1 MEKRKKKY
9 WKILLILLLLSA
21 AGNLAGCIP
30 KFCDWYTDHIYC
42 LIEGGISRL
51 TAPVPV
57 AVGELLMYLGVLLV
71 LLAVLFLILL
81 LFLRKRQGFR
91 RFCRGYYKTV
101 LMTLICV
108 LFVYTFFWVIP
119 FRGTVLGKGER
130 NQRTEF
136 TFEEVRALTVYA
148 VNGINAAAEE
158 IEIAEDGKVTFPAI
172 AENQPKIAAAMQA
185 LSGEYPRL
193 NGYYPPVKTA
203 LCSDILERMGIGG
216 YNYIYTMEPM
226 RNKYLAPIFQP
237 VLDAHELSH
246 HKGYYKENEANFLS
260 QLALSQSDDPYLRFS
275 GFYDMFNYMNDSYLD
290 AQDALLTEMEA
301 QGMLNLPEFRENM
314 TKEEFMATAQERYR
328 ILVEICG
335 EEPGISERAG
345 RILDSAFQIEREIY
359 QADSH
364 PIDEMPAVQEVIQET
379 ADTGWKTQGAVLQEN
394 SYDGVTL
401 LLLQYFDGKL
411 YGEGTEK

>member
-1 MEKRKKKY
+1 METRKPKY
-9 WKILLILLLLSA
+9 RKILLTLLLLSA

-30 KFCDWYTDHIYC
+30 AFCDWYTDHIYC

-81 LFLRKRQGFR
+81 LFLRKKAGYR
-91 RFCRGYYKTV
+91 RFCRGYYKTF

-108 LFVYTFFWVIP
+108 VFVYTFFWAIP
-119 FRGTVLGKGER
+119 FRGTVLGQGDPGK
-130 NQRTEF
+130 RTSF
-136 TFEEVRALTVYA
+136 TFEEIRALTVYA
-148 VNGINAAAEE
+148 ANGVNAAAEE
-158 IEIAEDGKVTFPAI
+158 IEISEDGKVDFPTDSGI
-172 AENQPKIAAAMQA
+172 MPKIAAAMQG
-185 LSGEYPRL
+185 LSGDFPRL

-216 YNYIYTMEPM
+216 YNYIYTMEPT
-226 RNKYLAPIFQP
+226 RNKYLAPIYLP
-237 VLDAHELSH
+237 ILDAHELSH

-260 QLALSQSDDPYLRFS
+260 ELALSQSDDPFLRFS
-275 GFYDMFNYMNDSYLD
+275 GFWDMYQYVFDGYLT
-290 AQDALLTEMEA
+290 AQDELLTNMEA
-301 QGMLNLPEFRENM
+301 EGRLQLPAFRDGM
-314 TKEEFMATAQERYR
+314 TKEEYMATAMERYR

-335 EEPGISERAG
+335 EEPQLSERAG
-345 RILDSAFQIEREIY
+345 QIMDSAYQIEREVY
-359 QADSH
+359 NEDPH

-379 ADTGWKTQGAVLQEN
+379 ADTGWETQGNILQEN

-411 YGEGTEK
+411 YGTDP

>member
-1 MEKRKKKY
+1 METRKPKY
-9 WKILLILLLLSA
+9 RKILLTLLLLSA
-21 AGNLAGCIP
+21 VGNLAGCIP
-30 KFCDWYTDHIYC
+30 AFCDWYTDHIYC

-81 LFLRKRQGFR
+81 LFLRKKAGYR
-91 RFCRGYYKTV
+91 RFCRGYYKTF

-108 LFVYTFFWVIP
+108 VFVYTFFWVIP
-119 FRGTVLGKGER
+119 FRGTVLGQGNPGK
-130 NQRTEF
+130 RTSF
-136 TFEEVRALTVYA
+136 TFEEIRALTVYA
-148 VNGINAAAEE
+148 ANGVNAAAEE
-158 IEIAEDGKVTFPAI
+158 IEITADGKVDFPTESGI
-172 AENQPKIAAAMQA
+172 MPKIAAAMQG
-185 LSGEYPRL
+185 LSGDFPRL

-216 YNYIYTMEPM
+216 YNYIYTMEPT
-226 RNKYLAPIFQP
+226 RNKYLTPTYLPI
-237 VLDAHELSH
+237 LDAHELSH

-260 QLALSQSDDPYLRFS
+260 ELALSQSDDPFLRFS
-275 GFYDMFNYMNDSYLD
+275 GFWDMYQYVFDGYLT
-290 AQDALLTEMEA
+290 AQDELLTNMEA
-301 QGMLNLPEFRENM
+301 EGRLQLPAFRDGM
-314 TKEEFMATAQERYR
+314 TKEEYMATAMERYR

-335 EEPGISERAG
+335 EEPQLSERAG
-345 RILDSAFQIEREIY
+345 QIMDSAYQIEREVY
-359 QADSH
+359 NEDPH

-379 ADTGWKTQGAVLQEN
+379 ADTGWETQGNILQEN

-411 YGEGTEK
+411 YGTDP

>member
-1 MEKRKKKY
+1 METRKPKY
-9 WKILLILLLLSA
+9 RKILLTLLLLSA
-21 AGNLAGCIP
+21 VGNLAGCIP
-30 KFCDWYTDHIYC
+30 AFCDWYTDHIYC

-81 LFLRKRQGFR
+81 LCLRNKAGYR
-91 RFCRGYYKTV
+91 RFCRGYYKTF

-108 LFVYTFFWVIP
+108 VFVYTFFWVIP
-119 FRGTVLGKGER
+119 FRGTVLGQGNPGK
-130 NQRTEF
+130 RTSF
-136 TFEEVRALTVYA
+136 TFEEIRALTVYA
-148 VNGINAAAEE
+148 ANGVNAAAEE
-158 IEIAEDGKVTFPAI
+158 IEITADGKVDFPTESGI
-172 AENQPKIAAAMQA
+172 MPKIAAAMQG
-185 LSGEYPRL
+185 LSGDFPRL

-216 YNYIYTMEPM
+216 YNYIYTMEPT
-226 RNKYLAPIFQP
+226 RNKYLTPTYLPI
-237 VLDAHELSH
+237 LDAHELSH

-260 QLALSQSDDPYLRFS
+260 ELALSQSDDPFLRFS
-275 GFYDMFNYMNDSYLD
+275 GFWDMYQYVFDGYLT
-290 AQDALLTEMEA
+290 AQDELLTNMEA
-301 QGMLNLPEFRENM
+301 EGRLQLPAFRDGM
-314 TKEEFMATAQERYR
+314 TKEEYMATAMERYR

-335 EEPGISERAG
+335 EEPQLSERAG
-345 RILDSAFQIEREIY
+345 QIMDSAYQIEREVY
-359 QADSH
+359 NEDPH

-379 ADTGWKTQGAVLQEN
+379 ADTGWETQGNILQEN

-411 YGEGTEK
+411 YGTDP

>member
-1 MEKRKKKY
+1 METRKPKY
-9 WKILLILLLLSA
+9 RKILLTLLLLCA

-30 KFCDWYTDHIYC
+30 AFCDWYTDHIYC

-81 LFLRKRQGFR
+81 LFLRKKAGYR
-91 RFCRGYYKTV
+91 RFCRGYYKTF

-108 LFVYTFFWVIP
+108 VFVYTFFWVIP
-119 FRGTVLGKGER
+119 FRGTVLGQGDPGK
-130 NQRTEF
+130 RTSF
-136 TFEEVRALTVYA
+136 TFEEIRALTVYA
-148 VNGINAAAEE
+148 ANGVNAAAEE
-158 IEIAEDGKVTFPAI
+158 IEITADGKVDFPTESGI
-172 AENQPKIAAAMQA
+172 MPKIAAAMQG
-185 LSGEYPRL
+185 LSGDFPRL

-216 YNYIYTMEPM
+216 YNYIYTMEPT
-226 RNKYLAPIFQP
+226 RNKYLTPTYLPI
-237 VLDAHELSH
+237 LDAHELSH

-260 QLALSQSDDPYLRFS
+260 ELALSQSDDPFLRFS
-275 GFYDMFNYMNDSYLD
+275 GFWDMYQYVFDGYLT
-290 AQDALLTEMEA
+290 AQDELLTNMEA
-301 QGMLNLPEFRENM
+301 EGRLQLPAFRDGM
-314 TKEEFMATAQERYR
+314 TKEEYMATAMERYR

-335 EEPGISERAG
+335 EEPQLSERAG
-345 RILDSAFQIEREIY
+345 QIMDSAYQIEREVY
-359 QADSH
+359 NEDSH

-379 ADTGWKTQGAVLQEN
+379 ADTGWETQGNILQEN

-411 YGEGTEK
+411 YGTDP

>member
-1 MEKRKKKY
+1 METRKPKY
-9 WKILLILLLLSA
+9 WKILLILLLVSA
-21 AGNLAGCIP
+21 VGNLAGCIP
-30 KFCDWYTDHIYC
+30 AFCDWYTDHIYC

-81 LFLRKRQGFR
+81 LFLRKKAGYR
-91 RFCRGYYKTV
+91 RFCRGYYKTF

-108 LFVYTFFWVIP
+108 VFVYTFFWVIP
-119 FRGTVLGKGER
+119 FRGTVLGQGDPGK
-130 NQRTEF
+130 RTSF
-136 TFEEVRALTVYA
+136 TFEEIRALTVYA
-148 VNGINAAAEE
+148 ANGVNAAAEE
-158 IEIAEDGKVTFPAI
+158 IEITADGKVDFPSES
-172 AENQPKIAAAMQA
+172 ENLPKIAAAMQG
-185 LSGEYPRL
+185 LSGDFPRL

-216 YNYIYTMEPM
+216 YNYIYTMEPT
-226 RNKYLAPIFQP
+226 RNKYLTPTYLPI
-237 VLDAHELSH
+237 LDAHELSH

-260 QLALSQSDDPYLRFS
+260 ELALSQSDDPFLRFS
-275 GFYDMFNYMNDSYLD
+275 GFWDMYQYVFDGYLT
-290 AQDALLTEMEA
+290 AQDELLTNMEA
-301 QGMLNLPEFRENM
+301 EGRLQLPAFRDGM
-314 TKEEFMATAQERYR
+314 TKEEYMATAMERYR

-335 EEPGISERAG
+335 EEPQLSERAG
-345 RILDSAFQIEREIY
+345 QIMDSAYQIEREVY
-359 QADSH
+359 NEDSH

-379 ADTGWKTQGAVLQEN
+379 ADTGWETQGNILQEN

-411 YGEGTEK
+411 Y